1 LHRVKVGGHATEGVN
16 LPGCFLAGFVER
28 LEEAAPVVIAF
39 ENGFVA
45 VATIDD
51 VVDRSRKLHAKLKR
65 H

>member
-1 LHRVKVGGHATEGVN
+1 MTEGVN
-16 LPGCFLAGFVER
+16 LPGCYLAGFVER

-39 ENGFVA
+39 ENGFAA

-51 VVDRSRKLHAKLKR
+51 VVDRSRKLDEEFTR